1 VTDQQTILLVD
12 DSENDLWL
20 MRVALEKAHFRNPL
34 QVARNGEEAIAYLK
48 GDGRYSNRAQFP
60 FPAVVLLDLN
70 MPMKSGFDV
79 LQWVRAQPALKRL
92 TMIVLTASM
101 RLEDQERAYELGVQ
115 SFLVKPNAME
125 DLVDMMRTLRDWL
138 EINHFPPLNS
148 AVGR

>member
-1 VTDQQTILLVD
+1 
-12 DSENDLWL
+12 
-20 MRVALEKAHFRNPL
+20 
-34 QVARNGEEAIAYLK
+34 
-48 GDGRYSNRAQFP
+48 
-60 FPAVVLLDLN
+60 